1 MHYLQDFVEED
12 GVTPKKELSPTQLS
26 VEDENWDN
34 FFFETSKAIISR
46 SYRVLNGIKGDFSDN
61 QLKEI
66 KEIFNALCAEYEVKE
81 RW

>member
-1 MHYLQDFVEED
+1 M
-12 GVTPKKELSPTQLS
+12 TPKDVLRTKKLS
-26 VEDENWDN
+26 VEDESWDN
-34 FFFETSKAIISR
+34 FFFGTSKAIISR

-61 QLKEI
+61 QPEEI

>member
-1 MHYLQDFVEED
+1 MYYLQDFVEED

-26 VEDENWDN
+26 VEDGSWDN

-46 SYRVLNGIKGDFSDN
+46 SYRVLNGIKGDFSEN

-66 KEIFNALCAEYEVKE
+66 KESFNALCAEYEVKE

>member
-1 MHYLQDFVEED
+1 MHYLQDFAEKD
-12 GVTPKKELSPTQLS
+12 GMTPKDVIGSEKLS
-26 VEDENWDN
+26 VEDGSWDN